1 MPLIKLEFYSSER
14 ILQMIGFIDSFIF
27 NILLLMTILGEFIL
41 PWILKHF
48 YKGYNSKTMVMSVL
62 GSPESPVRWI
72 YNAWLVWLGA
82 FLLFTSALVFK
93 NNITISNVLAVL
105 AFISISTFAVGAGIL
120 SGLFSVNESK
130 EKVTISSKIHGVGSA
145 IGFMTLLFFP
155 LLQCILAFKS
165 NDMIQGTV
173 CTIAFVLA
181 MLFFVFFIMG
191 DKENFKDTVFSY
203 EGLWERLSLFFMYVP
218 FLYIAIHNLFVV

>member
-1 MPLIKLEFYSSER
+1 
-14 ILQMIGFIDSFIF
+14 MIGFIDSFIF

-93 NNITISNVLAVL
+93 NNITISSVLAVL

-181 MLFFVFFIMG
+181 TLFFVFFIMG

-218 FLYIAIHNLFVV
+218 FLYITIHNLFIV

>member
-1 MPLIKLEFYSSER
+1 MTAS
-14 ILQMIGFIDSFIF
+14 IDSFIF
-27 NILLLMTILGEFIL
+27 NLLLLITILGEFLL
-41 PWILKHF
+41 PCILKHF

-82 FLLFTSALVFK
+82 FLLFASILFFK
-93 NNITISNVLAVL
+93 NNFAVSSVLAVL
-105 AFISISTFAVGAGIL
+105 TFISISLFAVGSGIL

-130 EKVTISSKIHGVGSA
+130 EKVTIASKIHGAGSA

-155 LLQCILAFKS
+155 LLQCILAFRRH
-165 NDMIQGTV
+165 DIIQGTV
-173 CTIAFVLA
+173 CMISFVLA

-191 DKENFKDTVFSY
+191 DKDNFKDTIFSY

-218 FLYIAIHNLFVV
+218 FLYIAIDNLFVV

>member
-1 MPLIKLEFYSSER
+1 MTAS
-14 ILQMIGFIDSFIF
+14 IDSFIF
-27 NILLLMTILGEFIL
+27 NVLLLITILGEFLL
-41 PWILKHF
+41 PCILKHF

-82 FLLFTSALVFK
+82 FLLFASILFFK
-93 NNITISNVLAVL
+93 NNFAFSSVLAVL
-105 AFISISTFAVGAGIL
+105 TFISISAFAVGAGIL

-130 EKVTISSKIHGVGSA
+130 EKVTIASKIHGAGSA

-155 LLQCILAFKS
+155 LLQCILAFRS
-165 NDMIQGTV
+165 HDIIQGTV
-173 CTIAFVLA
+173 CMIAFVLA
-181 MLFFVFFIMG
+181 MLFFVFFIIG
-191 DKENFKDTVFSY
+191 DKENFKETIFSY

>member
-1 MPLIKLEFYSSER
+1 
-14 ILQMIGFIDSFIF
+14 MIGLIDSFIF
-27 NILLLMTILGEFIL
+27 NILLLITILGEFIL

-93 NNITISNVLAVL
+93 NNITISSVLAVL

-181 MLFFVFFIMG
+181 TLFFVFFIMG

-218 FLYIAIHNLFVV
+218 FLYIAIHNLFIV

>member
-1 MPLIKLEFYSSER
+1 MTAS
-14 ILQMIGFIDSFIF
+14 IDSFIF
-27 NILLLMTILGEFIL
+27 NLLLLITILGEFLL
-41 PWILKHF
+41 PCILKHF

-82 FLLFTSALVFK
+82 FLLFASVLFFK
-93 NNITISNVLAVL
+93 NNFAVSNVLAVL
-105 AFISISTFAVGAGIL
+105 IFISISTFAVGAGIL

-191 DKENFKDTVFSY
+191 DKENFKDTIFSY

-218 FLYIAIHNLFVV
+218 FLYIAIHNLFIV

>member
-1 MPLIKLEFYSSER
+1 MTAS
-14 ILQMIGFIDSFIF
+14 IDNFIF
-27 NILLLMTILGEFIL
+27 NLLLLITIFGEFLL

-72 YNAWLVWLGA
+72 YNAWLVWLGT
-82 FLLFTSALVFK
+82 FLLFASVLFFK
-93 NNITISNVLAVL
+93 NNFAVSSVLAVL
-105 AFISISTFAVGAGIL
+105 IFISISTFAVGAGIL

-130 EKVTISSKIHGVGSA
+130 EKVTISSKIHGAGSA

-155 LLQCILAFKS
+155 LLQCILAFRS
-165 NDMIQGTV
+165 HDIIRGTV
-173 CTIAFVLA
+173 CMIAFVLA

-191 DKENFKDTVFSY
+191 DKDNFKDTIFSY

-218 FLYIAIHNLFVV
+218 FLYIAIDNLF

>member
-1 MPLIKLEFYSSER
+1 MTGS
-14 ILQMIGFIDSFIF
+14 IDSFIF
-27 NILLLMTILGEFIL
+27 NLLLLITIFGEFLL

-72 YNAWLVWLGA
+72 YNAWLMWLGA
-82 FLLFTSALVFK
+82 FLLFASVLIFK
-93 NNITISNVLAVL
+93 NNIAVSSVLAVL
-105 AFISISTFAVGAGIL
+105 TFISISTFAVGAGIL

-130 EKVTISSKIHGVGSA
+130 EKVTISSKIHGAGSA

-155 LLQCILAFKS
+155 MLQCIFAFKS
-165 NDMIQGTV
+165 HDIIQGTV
-173 CTIAFVLA
+173 CMIAFVLA

-191 DKENFKDTVFSY
+191 DKDNFKDTIFSY

-218 FLYIAIHNLFVV
+218 FLYIALDNLFVV

>member
-1 MPLIKLEFYSSER
+1 
-14 ILQMIGFIDSFIF
+14 MIGLIDSFIF
-27 NILLLMTILGEFIL
+27 NIILLITILAEFVL

-48 YKGYNSKTMVMSVL
+48 YIGYNSKTMVMSVL

-82 FLLFTSALVFK
+82 FLLLASVVIFK
-93 NNITISNVLAVL
+93 NNITVSNVLAVL
-105 AFISISTFAVGAGIL
+105 TFISISAFAVGAGIL
-120 SGLFSVNESK
+120 SGIFSVNESK
-130 EKVTISSKIHGVGSA
+130 EKVTIASKIHGAGSA

-155 LLQCILAFKS
+155 LLQCILAFRRH
-165 NDMIQGTV
+165 DIIQCTV
-173 CTIAFVLA
+173 CIIAFVLA

-191 DKENFKDTVFSY
+191 DKDNFKDTIFSY

-218 FLYIAIHNLFVV
+218 FLYIAIDNLFVV

>member
-1 MPLIKLEFYSSER
+1 MTGS
-14 ILQMIGFIDSFIF
+14 IDSFIF
-27 NILLLMTILGEFIL
+27 NLLLLITILGEFLL

-93 NNITISNVLAVL
+93 NNITISSVLAVL

-218 FLYIAIHNLFVV
+218 FLYIAIHNLFIV